1 MQTIIKGITKE
12 NPVFVLMLGLCSALA
27 VTTTFESAYIMG
39 ICVTI
44 VLLFSETVVALIK
57 NIVPDNVRIP
67 VYILII
73 GTFVTVIE
81 ILLQKYALAMYNILN
96 IYLPLIIVNCLV
108 LGRCLSIASKK
119 NVSASILDAL
129 GIGIG
134 YSVALMIIA
143 LVRELFGNGTITIID
158 GISSIIGF
166 KLILEVFDKNMM
178 INILLTPAGAFLTVG
193 LLIALCNY
201 LRNRKVAK

>member
-1 MQTIIKGITKE
+1 
-12 NPVFVLMLGLCSALA
+12 
-27 VTTTFESAYIMG
+27 
-39 ICVTI
+39 
-44 VLLFSETVVALIK
+44 
-57 NIVPDNVRIP
+57 
-67 VYILII
+67 
-73 GTFVTVIE
+73 
-81 ILLQKYALAMYNILN
+81 MYNILN

-158 GISSIIGF
+158 GISSITGF